1 MLLAEAIG
9 SVGRLTPSTA
19 PNGVS
24 PPTRPV
30 ASPSSFDKASCQRGA
45 AAASTRNGAAAAACQ
60 NAHQALRASAAESVS
75 VQLELIAQ
83 NERLQREVDP
93 EPTPWPKP

>member
-9 SVGRLTPSTA
+9 SVGRPTQSTV
-19 PNGVS
+19 PNGAC

-30 ASPSSFDKASCQRGA
+30 ASPSSFGNASCQRGA
-45 AAASTRNGAAAAACQ
+45 PAASAGNGAAAAACES
-60 NAHQALRASAAESVS
+60 AHQALRAAAAESVR

-93 EPTPWPKP
+93 ERKP

>member
-19 PNGVS
+19 PNVVS

-45 AAASTRNGAAAAACQ
+45 AAASTRNDAAAAACQ

-93 EPTPWPKP
+93 EPTP